1 MNTDM
6 TYQELLDILN
16 ELEDDQLQMSV
27 MIDID
32 EEYYNVKAVDVQDKD
47 DRIKD
52 GQPYFTV

>member
-1 MNTDM
+1 M

-32 EEYYNVKAVDVQDKD
+32 EEYYNVKAGDVQDKD

>member
-1 MNTDM
+1 M